1 MECRFN
7 PQAIVRVK
15 PLPPWKEFG
24 FFQTKR
30 RGFRWMN
37 ASRKI
42 GATVS
47 IDILKIVA
55 QNCGVTRILGCRYIT
70 IKLAIDGK
78 PSAGVSATAE
88 IAETGWFEQ
97 HAQTAVCSKSLGA

>member
-15 PLPPWKEFG
+15 PLPPWKGFG

-42 GATVS
+42 VVIASTG
-47 IDILKIVA
+47 ILKIVA
-55 QNCGVTRILGCRYIT
+55 QNCGVTQISGCRCIT
-70 IKLAIDGK
+70 IKSAIDGK

-88 IAETGWFEQ
+88 IAETGWLEQ
-97 HAQTAVCSKSLGA
+97 RAQATVCAKSLGA